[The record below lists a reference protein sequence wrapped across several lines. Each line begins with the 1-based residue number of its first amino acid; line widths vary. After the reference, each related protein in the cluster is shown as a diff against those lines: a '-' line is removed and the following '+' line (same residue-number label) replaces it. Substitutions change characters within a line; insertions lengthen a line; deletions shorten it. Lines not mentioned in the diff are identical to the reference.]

1 MLFTLKKPHY
11 RLVLAT
17 ALVMLSGW
25 ILSATYL
32 YIAADNIAK
41 HEATKTARFTARQAA
56 MTIQPYLLAEDI
68 ISLNFFLNSLTE
80 AQQVEGVAIYNK
92 RNKLIARAGEG
103 NGAEQEVI
111 LGSQQTPMGTLKLYT
126 NHQSERSM
134 LTGFLWQVAIL
145 SIITLLATLITL
157 WLSIKQLNTRS
168 TSPNDDTDTRECD
181 TDNASN
187 NNIPSP
193 SPACTESTVSIVNLA
208 EPTSSEE
215 NTSKPPESFSQTLT
229 QAINEPSLAQT
240 EANND
245 TQSQITTEHNND
257 IHSTDETLDNNDLV
271 ELLRPDT
278 TERMPHFK
286 PTPMQPENEQMHS
299 SRKESTYELEDSL
312 KEDRQSHSENTS
324 QPATLKPNPLRTHER
339 AEEQLDLYSLEHQLE
354 LSLQPK
360 EAAYLFYI
368 DATTGHADYVEPE
381 EHNYLLQTY
390 EHLIK
395 KVSAIYGGSVSV
407 NASGDLQLFFDDQD
421 EEDGHGIHALCA
433 AKLFTLL
440 YRAFNHAR
448 IKSFKPVLNLHMAI
462 VRGNREKFN
471 LIKEEA
477 LFLTRTTQS
486 NELISHTA
494 LTEAKQLK
502 STLLSSAEVRR
513 EDEDKVLVLSLTPSY
528 QALLTKQATHLL
540 KTPSAEALEQ

>member
-1 MLFTLKKPHY
+1 MDNLQQVNNSNMPFTLKKPHY
-11 RLVLAT
+11 RLILAT

-41 HEATKTARFTARQAA
+41 NEAIKTARLTARQAA

-80 AQQVEGVAIYNK
+80 APQVKGIAVFNK
-92 RNKLIARAGEG
+92 RNKLIARAGEN
-103 NGAEQEVI
+103 NGAEQQVI
-111 LGSQQTPMGTLKLYT
+111 LGSQQTPMGTLKLFT
-126 NHQSERSM
+126 GHQSEHNM
-134 LTGFLWQVAIL
+134 LTGLLWQVAIL
-145 SIITLLATLITL
+145 SAITCLATLITL
-157 WLSIKQLNTRS
+157 WLSLKQLNVRS
-168 TSPNDDTDTRECD
+168 KASDENFDISISDTSAIDEEMTEQSEC
-181 TDNASN
+181 
-187 NNIPSP
+187 
-193 SPACTESTVSIVNLA
+193 
-208 EPTSSEE
+208 
-215 NTSKPPESFSQTLT
+215 FSQTLT
-229 QAINEPSLAQT
+229 EAISEPYSEKAKS
-240 EANND
+240 NNNY
-245 TQSQITTEHNND
+245 QSQIDLEDNTD
-257 IHSTDETLDNNDLV
+257 IHSTDETMDNNELV
-271 ELLRPDT
+271 ELLRPDS

-286 PTPMQPENEQMHS
+286 PAPMQTDDEHVNDIS
-299 SRKESTYELEDSL
+299 VKESTYELEDSL
-312 KEDRQSHSENTS
+312 KEQQQSLPENT
-324 QPATLKPNPLRTHER
+324 PEAAPKPNPLRAHER

-395 KVSAIYGGSVSV
+395 KVSAIYGGSISV

-421 EEDGHGIHALCA
+421 EEDGHGVHALCA

-462 VRGNREKFN
+462 VRGNRDKFN

-477 LFLTRTTQS
+477 LFLTRTTQT

-502 STLLSSAEVRR
+502 STLLSTAQVRR
-513 EDEDKVLVLSLTPSY
+513 EDEDKVLILSLTPSY

-540 KTPSAEALEQ
+540 KTPSAESLEQQP

>member
-1 MLFTLKKPHY
+1 MDNLQQVHNSNMPFTLKKPYY
-11 RLVLAT
+11 RLILAT

-41 HEATKTARFTARQAA
+41 NEAIKTSRFTARQAA

-80 AQQVEGVAIYNK
+80 APQVKGVAVFNK
-92 RNKLIARAGEG
+92 RNKLIARAGEN

-126 NHQSERSM
+126 GQQSEHNM
-134 LTGFLWQVAIL
+134 LTGLLWQVAIL

-157 WLSIKQLNTRS
+157 WLSLKQLNLRS
-168 TSPNDDTDTRECD
+168 NSSDENPDTQTPDTLSSD
-181 TDNASN
+181 VAS
-187 NNIPSP
+187 SFE
-193 SPACTESTVSIVNLA
+193 ESI
-208 EPTSSEE
+208 
-215 NTSKPPESFSQTLT
+215 KQPESFSQTLT
-229 QAINEPSLAQT
+229 QTISEPYSEKT
-240 EANND
+240 DVDEND
-245 TQSQITTEHNND
+245 QHQIDPEHDND
-257 IHSTDETLDNNDLV
+257 IHSTDETLDNNELV
-271 ELLRPDT
+271 ELLRPDS

-286 PTPMQPENEQMHS
+286 PAPMQTDSEQTNEAYS
-299 SRKESTYELEDSL
+299 PKESTYELEDSL
-312 KEDRQSHSENTS
+312 QTHQQSLSKSAPEL
-324 QPATLKPNPLRTHER
+324 ATLKPNPLRAHER
-339 AEEQLDLYSLEHQLE
+339 TEEQLDLYSLEHQLE

-421 EEDGHGIHALCA
+421 EEDGHGVHALCA

-502 STLLSSAEVRR
+502 STLLSTAEVRR
-513 EDEDKVLVLSLTPSY
+513 EDEDKVLILSLTPSY

-540 KTPSAEALEQ
+540 KAPTAESLEH

>member
-1 MLFTLKKPHY
+1 MPFTLKKQHY
-11 RLVLAT
+11 RLILAT

-41 HEATKTARFTARQAA
+41 NEATKTARLTARQAA

-80 AQQVEGVAIYNK
+80 APQVKGVAIFNK
-92 RNKLIARAGEG
+92 RNKLIARAGEN
-103 NGAEQEVI
+103 NGAEQQVI
-111 LGSQQTPMGTLKLYT
+111 LGNQQTPMGTLKLYT
-126 NHQSERSM
+126 GHQSEHNM
-134 LTGFLWQVAIL
+134 LTGLLWQVAIL
-145 SIITLLATLITL
+145 SAISFLATLITL
-157 WLSIKQLNTRS
+157 WLSLKQLNLRS
-168 TSPNDDTDTRECD
+168 STFDENSNIDTSNSSSSD
-181 TDNASN
+181 A
-187 NNIPSP
+187 
-193 SPACTESTVSIVNLA
+193 PALDEEVA
-208 EPTSSEE
+208 EQ
-215 NTSKPPESFSQTLT
+215 PESFYQSMAEATS
-229 QAINEPSLAQT
+229 EPYSERT
-240 EANND
+240 EGSND
-245 TQSQITTEHNND
+245 DQSQIGSEPDTD
-257 IHSTDETLDNNDLV
+257 IHSTDETLDNNELV
-271 ELLRPDT
+271 ELLRPDS

-286 PTPMQPENEQMHS
+286 PAPMQSDNEQANDTS
-299 SRKESTYELEDSL
+299 PVEESTYELEDSL
-312 KEDRQSHSENTS
+312 KEQQLSQPENT
-324 QPATLKPNPLRTHER
+324 QEAPPLKPNPLRAHER

-381 EHNYLLQTY
+381 EHSYLLQTY

-395 KVSAIYGGSVSV
+395 KVSAIYGGSIFV
-407 NASGDLQLFFDDQD
+407 NASGDLQVFFDDQD
-421 EEDGHGIHALCA
+421 EEDGHGVHALCA

-440 YRAFNHAR
+440 YRAFNQAR

-462 VRGNREKFN
+462 VRGNRDKFN

-477 LFLTRTTQS
+477 LFLTRTTQT

-502 STLLSSAEVRR
+502 STLLSTAQVRR
-513 EDEDKVLVLSLTPSY
+513 EDEDKVLILSLTPSY

-540 KTPSAEALEQ
+540 KAPSAETLKQHS